1 MGAESAPGAAPTDTT
16 DTAASDDGADQ
27 DPESALAASHI
38 VTYTCGH
45 GADHAIPSDDVR
57 VMAWGATGFE
67 VACTCGPEPLAEAD
81 EPPHD
86 SVDHIASVKGAAP
99 SPEEWLALEGVR
111 DGWYDENPWRL
122 VESEGKT
129 PMELRAIIRD
139 GIEDLAD
146 DNSRNSRGGA
156 DETDEAA
163 RAVPCPYCGASSGT
177 KCERPS
183 GHRVR
188 RSHAARKDAA
198 GVDRGDDSD
207 TTERSTDQSTLEVW

>member
-1 MGAESAPGAAPTDTT
+1 MATESAPGASPADKT

-27 DPESALAASHI
+27 PPESDSTASHI
-38 VTYTCGH
+38 ITYACGH
-45 GADHAIPSDDVR
+45 GAEHAIPSDDVR

-86 SVDHIASVKGAAP
+86 SVDHIASIEGAAP
-99 SPEEWLALEGVR
+99 SPEEWLALETAR
-111 DGWYDENPWRL
+111 DGWFHENPWRL
-122 VESEGKT
+122 VKSEGKT
-129 PMELRAIIRD
+129 PMELRATIRD
-139 GIEDLAD
+139 GMEDIAD

-163 RAVPCPYCGASSGT
+163 RAVPCPYCGATAGT
-177 KCERPS
+177 KCQRPS

-188 RSHAARKDAA
+188 RSHAARKDDA
-198 GVDRGDDSD
+198 GVGEGGDDSD
-207 TTERSTDQSTLEVW
+207 TTDQATLEVW